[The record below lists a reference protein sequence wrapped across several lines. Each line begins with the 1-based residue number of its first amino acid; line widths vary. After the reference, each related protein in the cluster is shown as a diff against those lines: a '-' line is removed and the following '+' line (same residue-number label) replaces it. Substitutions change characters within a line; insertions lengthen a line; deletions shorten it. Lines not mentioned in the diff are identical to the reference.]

1 MNIDLIKDQT
11 FKIEEVEFRLK
22 EDLDLDESE
31 EAGRLL
37 NLFFSPTTTTV
48 VAQAKASDIKKFL
61 SIVLE
66 PVNGKP
72 VPGDFNFGKIKESVQ
87 VKVFMFFFIS
97 RVRKGSS
104 ISSESAELIEK
115 LYKQ

>member
-1 MNIDLIKDQT
+1 MNIDLIKDQIFNIGGID
-11 FKIEEVEFRLK
+11 FKLK

-31 EAGRLL
+31 EAGKLL
-37 NLFFSPTTTTV
+37 NLFFSPSTTTV
-48 VAQAKASDIKKFL
+48 IAQAKASDIKKFL

-66 PVNGKP
+66 PADNSA
-72 VPGDFNFGKIKESVQ
+72 VPDGFNFGKIKETVQ

-104 ISSESAELIEK
+104 ITSESTELIEQ
-115 LYKQ
+115 LFKQ